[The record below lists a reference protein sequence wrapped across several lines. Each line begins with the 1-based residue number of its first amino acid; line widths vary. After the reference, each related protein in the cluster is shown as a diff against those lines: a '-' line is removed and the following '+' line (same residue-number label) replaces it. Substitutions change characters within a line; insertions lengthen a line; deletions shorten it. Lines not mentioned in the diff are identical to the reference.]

1 MALNSGFEN
10 LNSSTDSFSD
20 WLNKTNEMITLMRE
34 DVVTANSTIANTTG
48 DARLLGSFIAN
59 TVHIVNDVYGG
70 DLYANGSINSSN
82 LQIST
87 NTYFA
92 NTCDEVHVQN
102 DLRISGNLI
111 YILDESNF
119 ENIIPSAD
127 DTFTVGRANA
137 QWQGYFSNLN
147 IGANTTMLNLEVT
160 GNTNLSELT
169 ISEVLTTANL
179 EVTGTANIQNLVLQ
193 TLIGNGFAIVGNET
207 SVNSSSPTVID
218 TFDKTQSKGFKYI
231 IHAANSGDST
241 SVYTLELMCGH
252 NGTQIYFT
260 RYGELVNNFTATL
273 TPQIS
278 GSNVQLVA
286 TCPNAT
292 VSSVHTFNIVRIETR

>member
-10 LNSSTDSFSD
+10 LDSSADSFSD

-34 DVVTANSTIANTTG
+34 DVLTANSTIANTSG

-59 TVHIVNDVYGG
+59 TVHIVNDLYGG

-127 DTFTVGRANA
+127 DTYTVGRANA
-137 QWQGYFSNLN
+137 QWQGYFSNLTV
-147 IGANTTMLNLEVT
+147 GANTTMLNLEVT
-160 GNTNLSELT
+160 GNTNLSNLT
-169 ISEVLTTANL
+169 LSGGLTTANL
-179 EVTGTANIQNLVLQ
+179 EVTGTADIQ
-193 TLIGNGFAIVGNET
+193 TLNLQELTANGFAMIGNET
-207 SVNSSSPTVID
+207 SVTVSTPTVID
-218 TFDKTQSKGFKYI
+218 SFDKTQSKGFKYI
-231 IHAANSGDST
+231 IHAVNSGDSS
-241 SVYTLELMCGH
+241 SVFTLELMCGH
-252 NGTQIYFT
+252 NGTQMFFT
-260 RYGELVNNFTATL
+260 RYGELTNNFTATL
-273 TPQIS
+273 VPQIS

-292 VSSVHTFNIVRIETR
+292 VSNVHTFNILRIETR